1 MFLVGALATVAGI
14 LISYHFIEPQNHG
27 IQKAFAVAAMYTGSY
42 IGGVANLNA
51 VALQYEV
58 TKNGTLFAAVNAADN
73 IITIVWI
80 ILTLTIPPLLQRFFH
95 EKNK

>member
-27 IQKAFAVAAMYTGSY
+27 IQKAFAVAATYTGSY